1 MADNIWS
8 ITLAPSIRQWF
19 GSNETPVRQLGVV
32 IRSADG
38 SKKGTDGDSFVSV
51 TDHLYKPFE
60 PAAVR
65 YASMP
70 GGLQEG
76 INLIDASTVTLV
88 LYDKDKKG
96 GHKDFAHVVGDFND
110 WKLSNES
117 NSQMNRDDAAG
128 CWWITLTGLQPT
140 REYAF
145 QYYVGT
151 RAGRFFVWLMLIAVR
166 YSIRITINTFPLLP
180 TPMRKSIPRVLS
192 ALPLYSKYKG
202 ILMNG
207 RLKTSGYP
215 IKII

>member
-1 MADNIWS
+1 M
-8 ITLAPSIRQWF
+8 
-19 GSNETPVRQLGVV
+19 
-32 IRSADG
+32 
-38 SKKGTDGDSFVSV
+38 
-51 TDHLYKPFE
+51 
-60 PAAVR
+60 
-65 YASMP
+65 
-70 GGLQEG
+70 
-76 INLIDASTVTLV
+76 

-151 RAGRFFVWLMLIAVR
+151 RAGEILRLADA
-166 YSIRITINTFPLLP
+166 YSRKILDPDNNKYFPLLP
-180 TPMRKSIPRVLS
+180 TPMQKSIPRVLS

>member
-1 MADNIWS
+1 M
-8 ITLAPSIRQWF
+8 
-19 GSNETPVRQLGVV
+19 
-32 IRSADG
+32 
-38 SKKGTDGDSFVSV
+38 DGDSFVSV

-151 RAGRFFVWLMLIAVR
+151 RAGEILRLADA
-166 YSIRITINTFPLLP
+166 YSRKILDPDNDKYIPSSTCLL
-180 TPMRKSIPRVLS
+180 
-192 ALPLYSKYKG
+192 Y
-202 ILMNG
+202 
-207 RLKTSGYP
+207 TSDAADEL
-215 IKII
+215 